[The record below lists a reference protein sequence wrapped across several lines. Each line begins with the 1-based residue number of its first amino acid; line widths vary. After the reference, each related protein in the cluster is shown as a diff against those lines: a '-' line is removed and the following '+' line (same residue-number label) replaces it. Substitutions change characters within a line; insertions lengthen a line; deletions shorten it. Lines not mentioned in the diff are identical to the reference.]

1 MKLNKYVIMNK
12 IIYINNDG
20 VFNINKD
27 ETLEIYHYVVDKSVN
42 IKINLNG
49 ENAKVVYHLS
59 IISNNDNVCKIDV
72 SHMSSNTESKIIC
85 HGVNT
90 GDKKLEFNV
99 TGLVPKEMD
108 KCICNQ
114 ENQIINL
121 KDGESVIKP
130 NLLIRNYDTFS
141 NHAAYIGEFSKDKMF
156 YLESRGISEE
166 DAIRLLMKGLLL
178 GDGDRENVIVKEFMD
193 SLKEAY
199 NG

>member
-1 MKLNKYVIMNK
+1 MNK
-12 IIYINNDG
+12 VIYINKNG
-20 VFNINKD
+20 VFDVNKD
-27 ETLEIYHYVVDKSVN
+27 EVLEIYHYVVDKSVN

-49 ENAKVVYHLS
+49 ENAKVIYHLS
-59 IISNNDNVCKIDV
+59 IICNNDNVCKIDV
-72 SHMSSNTESKIIC
+72 NHMSCNTESKIIC

-99 TGLVPKEMD
+99 TGLVPKGMD

-166 DAIRLLMKGLLL
+166 NAIRLLMEGLLL

-193 SLKEAY
+193 NLKEAY

>member
-1 MKLNKYVIMNK
+1 MNK
-12 IIYINNDG
+12 VIYINNDG
-20 VFNINKD
+20 VFDINKD
-27 ETLEIYHYVVDKSVN
+27 ESLEIYHYVVDKSVN

-72 SHMSSNTESKIIC
+72 NHMSSNTESKIIC

-99 TGLVPKEMD
+99 TGLVPKDMD

-178 GDGDRENVIVKEFMD
+178 CDGDRENAIVKEFMD

>member
-1 MKLNKYVIMNK
+1 MNK
-12 IIYINNDG
+12 VIYINDENVD
-20 VFNINKD
+20 FEIKEN

-72 SHMSSNTESKIIC
+72 DHMSSNTESKIIC

-99 TGLVPKEMD
+99 TGLVPKDMD

-156 YLESRGISEE
+156 YLESRDISEE

-193 SLKEAY
+193 NLKEAY

>member
-1 MKLNKYVIMNK
+1 MNK
-12 IIYINNDG
+12 VIYINNDG
-20 VFNINKD
+20 VFDINKD
-27 ETLEIYHYVVDKSVN
+27 ETLEIYHFVVDKSVN

-49 ENAKVVYHLS
+49 KNAKVIYHLS

-72 SHMSSNTESKIIC
+72 NHLSSNTESEIIC
-85 HGVNT
+85 HGVNI

-99 TGLVPKEMD
+99 TGLVPKDMD
-108 KCICNQ
+108 KCICKE

-156 YLESRGISEE
+156 YLESRGISEQ
-166 DAIRLLMKGLLL
+166 DATKLLMEGLLL

>member
-1 MKLNKYVIMNK
+1 MNK
-12 IIYINNDG
+12 VIYINDDNVNFDIKE
-20 VFNINKD
+20 N

-72 SHMSSNTESKIIC
+72 NHMSSNTESKIIC

-193 SLKEAY
+193 NLKEAY

>member
-1 MKLNKYVIMNK
+1 MNK

-141 NHAAYIGEFSKDKMF
+141 NHADYIGEFSKDKMF

-193 SLKEAY
+193 NLKEAY

>member
-1 MKLNKYVIMNK
+1 MNK
-12 IIYINNDG
+12 VIYINNDG
-20 VFNINKD
+20 VFDINKN
-27 ETLEIYHYVVDKSVN
+27 EALEIYHYVVDKNVN

-72 SHMSSNTESKIIC
+72 NHMSSNTESKIIC

-178 GDGDRENVIVKEFMD
+178 DDGDRENVIVKEFMD
-193 SLKEAY
+193 NLKEAY

>member
-1 MKLNKYVIMNK
+1 MNK
-12 IIYINNDG
+12 VIYIYNDG
-20 VFNINKD
+20 VFDVNKD
-27 ETLEIYHYVVDKSVN
+27 EVLEIYHFVVDKSVN

-49 ENAKVVYHLS
+49 ENAKVMYHLS

-72 SHMSSNTESKIIC
+72 NHASSNTESKIIC

-99 TGLVPKEMD
+99 TGLVPKEVTG
-108 KCICNQ
+108 CVCNQ

-121 KDGESVIKP
+121 NDGESVIKP
-130 NLLIRNYDTFS
+130 NLLIRNYDAFS

-156 YLESRGISEE
+156 YLKSRGIS
-166 DAIRLLMKGLLL
+166 DANATKLLMEGLLL

>member
-1 MKLNKYVIMNK
+1 
-12 IIYINNDG
+12 
-20 VFNINKD
+20 
-27 ETLEIYHYVVDKSVN
+27 
-42 IKINLNG
+42 
-49 ENAKVVYHLS
+49 
-59 IISNNDNVCKIDV
+59 
-72 SHMSSNTESKIIC
+72 MSSNTESKIIC

-99 TGLVPKEMD
+99 TGLVPKDMD

-193 SLKEAY
+193 NLKEAY